1 MKEKMHRD
9 SPVFLGSLFT
19 LVLIVVLSGC
29 SGAPQRALV
38 WTDVPELVI
47 AAQLFNRENA
57 QLAVDIEY
65 KANVASEMKKTNKPP
80 SLVIAKYLF
89 SDALINNF
97 DSLNDLFSEYY
108 LDPNDMYPTL
118 LDAGKLGTEHLLMP
132 LSFDCMVLVERKAES
147 SSAGVAMLN
156 ADMLQSSSKAF
167 TKLDDG
173 KVSAM
178 GFSPRWN
185 LEFAEDWVLAG
196 GAGFSLHQNWKSTSV
211 LRPDDIYSW
220 PMLWNKE
227 NIETSVDTLVSF
239 GANVTK
245 EQEDLF
251 TFTYFNKPG
260 YQLVL
265 ENRVLYWPMRASEF
279 YKLPYS
285 AKNQLQYRF
294 PVVNQKIIFTAD
306 TRYMGIPRGAKNKK
320 AALAFVRWL
329 LIPENQNKVWKEM
342 ELQQLL
348 PDYIPFGGFSSIMQ
362 MNEDIFSKYFP
373 EYRQNPL
380 IPSSLPNPPVLPDYW
395 DSFSRD
401 FLRYWLGDILSD
413 SVPKGSVDEHF
424 RASFERYLGT
434 MPDWLSANR

>member
-1 MKEKMHRD
+1 
-9 SPVFLGSLFT
+9 
-19 LVLIVVLSGC
+19 VLIVVLSGC
-29 SGAPQRALV
+29 GGAPQRALV

-178 GFSPRWN
+178 GF
-185 LEFAEDWVLAG
+185 
-196 GAGFSLHQNWKSTSV
+196 
-211 LRPDDIYSW
+211 RPDGIWSLQKPGFWQEAQGFLCIKTGSRLRFLGRTMYIRG
-220 PMLWNKE
+220 PCCGIRK
-227 NIETSVDTLVSF
+227 TSKRPVDALASF
-239 GANVTK
+239 SANVHKRTRRSY
-245 EQEDLF
+245 F
-251 TFTYFNKPG
+251 TLPI
-260 YQLVL
+260 
-265 ENRVLYWPMRASEF
+265 SE
-279 YKLPYS
+279 
-285 AKNQLQYRF
+285 
-294 PVVNQKIIFTAD
+294 
-306 TRYMGIPRGAKNKK
+306 
-320 AALAFVRWL
+320 
-329 LIPENQNKVWKEM
+329 
-342 ELQQLL
+342 
-348 PDYIPFGGFSSIMQ
+348 
-362 MNEDIFSKYFP
+362 
-373 EYRQNPL
+373 
-380 IPSSLPNPPVLPDYW
+380 
-395 DSFSRD
+395 
-401 FLRYWLGDILSD
+401 
-413 SVPKGSVDEHF
+413 
-424 RASFERYLGT
+424 
-434 MPDWLSANR
+434 